1 MQPLVTENVQERP
14 TVKAEQLD
22 IAFTPD
28 PDDAFAWWAILTG
41 RLQLPGFQFSARPMH
56 IHDINRMCRREEL
69 PIGATSSAA
78 WPTMHRNYRILS
90 AGASVGR
97 GYGPALVAH
106 EKVASLKP
114 GMRVGIPGNQTTGAM
129 LLRLFYPGMDTVEL
143 PFDEIAAAVLRK
155 ELDAGVLIHEELL
168 NWSHAGLHRVACLG
182 AQWKEKTGLPIPV
195 GLVVMHRRFG
205 DACIRQFSAL
215 VRESLIVARNCCD
228 EARKWA
234 MQFSREAESGIA
246 DQFISMFANEDTLR
260 LDLDCIRA
268 LNLLYELAFERG
280 LIQERPEV
288 CVL

>member
-1 MQPLVTENVQERP
+1 MQTSLTENLQARNSMN
-14 TVKAEQLD
+14 AQQLD

-28 PDDAFAWWAILTG
+28 PDDAFAWWAILTN
-41 RLQLPGFQFSARPMH
+41 RLRMPGFQFNARPMH

-97 GYGPALVAH
+97 GYGPALVTH
-106 EKVASLKP
+106 ERLDTLVP
-114 GMRVGIPGNQTTGAM
+114 GTRVGIPGNQTTGAM
-129 LLRLFYPGMDTVEL
+129 LLRLFYPGVDTVEL

-168 NWSHAGLHRVACLG
+168 NWKHAGLHRVACLG
-182 AQWKEKTGLPIPV
+182 AKWMEKTGLPIPV
-195 GLVVMHRRFG
+195 GLVVMHRRYG
-205 DACIRQFSAL
+205 DECISQFSAL
-215 VRESLIVARNCCD
+215 VRESLIVARKFSE
-228 EARKWA
+228 EARTWA

-246 DQFISMFANEDTLR
+246 DQFITMFANDDTLS
-260 LDLDCIRA
+260 LDVDCVRA
-268 LNLLYELAFERG
+268 LNLLYEMAFERG
-280 LIQERPEV
+280 LITERPEV